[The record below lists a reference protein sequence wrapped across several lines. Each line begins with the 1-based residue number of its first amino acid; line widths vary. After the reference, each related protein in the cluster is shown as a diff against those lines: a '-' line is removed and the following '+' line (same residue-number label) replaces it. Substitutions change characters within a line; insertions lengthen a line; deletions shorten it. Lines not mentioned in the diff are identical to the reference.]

1 MATSLYIYIYI
12 YIERERERERADSKI
27 SVTFIFSTAD
37 IEGSIIDFKK
47 HNNSDRGGWKIHKE
61 PITAK

>member
-1 MATSLYIYIYI
+1 MATSLYIYKYTYTYI
-12 YIERERERERADSKI
+12 APSKI
-27 SVTFIFSTAD
+27 SVKFIFSTAD